1 MEGHRLL
8 ISEAEFYGG
17 SRAEAP
23 SADTAVGEDD
33 VRLIVYSP
41 SVGVDVLLPP
51 FSTQQRF
58 EGGPRFY
65 LINDSAFVVVVR
77 RSDGSLLQ
85 ILGVKIGSVS
95 KGVILHVGPSDWV
108 RRLLNSEAGVTS

>member
-1 MEGHRLL
+1 M

-23 SADTAVGEDD
+23 SADVTVGEDD

-41 SVGVDVLLPP
+41 TVGIDVLLPP

-65 LINDSAFVVVVR
+65 LINDSAFLVIVR

-85 ILGVKIGSVS
+85 ALGVKIGNRS
-95 KGVILHVGPSDWV
+95 KGVILSVAPSDWV
-108 RRLLNSEAGVTS
+108 RRLFNSEAGVTS

>member
-23 SADTAVGEDD
+23 SADTTVGEDD

-41 SVGVDVLLPP
+41 TVAVDVLLPP

-65 LINDSAFVVVVR
+65 LINDSAFLVR
-77 RSDGSLLQ
+77 IKRSDGSPIQ
-85 ILGVKIGSVS
+85 TLGVKIGNVS
-95 KGVILHVGPSDWV
+95 KGVVLHVGPSDWV